1 MIKLLNKMLL
11 QNSRMKITSDTIK
24 LQSILTDVLMKLLQ
38 NERMDI
44 TAANNVGEHLL
55 KSCMMQDGM
64 LSHILRVFTVFLANT
79 VKNH

>member
-1 MIKLLNKMLL
+1 MLL

>member
-1 MIKLLNKMLL
+1 M
-11 QNSRMKITSDTIK
+11 ITSSDPK
-24 LQSILTDVLMKLLQ
+24 VSYSE
-38 NERMDI
+38 NRRMGKI
-44 TAANNVGEHLL
+44 AANIVGKHL

>member
-1 MIKLLNKMLL
+1 MLL

-24 LQSILTDVLMKLLQ
+24 LQSILTDVLMKLLK
-38 NERMDI
+38 NKRMDI
-44 TAANNVGEHLL
+44 TAANNVGKHL

>member
-1 MIKLLNKMLL
+1 MPL

-24 LQSILTDVLMKLLQ
+24 LQSILTDVLMKFLQ

-44 TAANNVGEHLL
+44 TAAKNVEEHLL